1 MLIRSKLF
9 KGKGKKEHFQQL
21 VEKMRQKLAGWKNK
35 LLSTGG
41 QIILIKHVLAAI
53 PLYAFIVLQP
63 PKSVLG

>member
-35 LLSTGG
+35 LRSAGG
-41 QIILIKHVLAAI
+41 QIILIKNVLTAI
-53 PLYAFIVLQP
+53 PLYAFTVLQP